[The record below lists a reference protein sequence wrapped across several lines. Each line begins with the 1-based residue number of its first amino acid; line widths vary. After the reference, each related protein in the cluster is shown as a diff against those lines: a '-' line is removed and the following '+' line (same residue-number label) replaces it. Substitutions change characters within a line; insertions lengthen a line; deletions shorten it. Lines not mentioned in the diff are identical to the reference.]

1 MEGGKGEG
9 RRQSVRH
16 LSHQLGRGGGDVRVI
31 QYRKCRVTIMICNCR
46 FAMCL
51 VLRLHCAPFSCPP
64 LTQIHT
70 LPLPHRKNLD
80 PNYESRNEAPNIL
93 FNAATW
99 GLHMGLSS
107 NLRYQVLGGT
117 DRVSDKV

>member
-1 MEGGKGEG
+1 MFC
-9 RRQSVRH
+9 H
-16 LSHQLGRGGGDVRVI
+16 
-31 QYRKCRVTIMICNCR
+31 
-46 FAMCL
+46 
-51 VLRLHCAPFSCPP
+51 PFSPPPSTHHLLGPPP
-64 LTQIHT
+64 LPPTTFSATSSCLLLH
-70 LPLPHRKNLD
+70 PLPHRKNLD

-117 DRVSDKV
+117 DRVSDQV